1 VEPVERG
8 REREPDP
15 ELAELCRSQ
24 HRRLVGLLALY
35 VGDRAI
41 AEDLAQETLV
51 LLHIKWAE
59 VRRMDSPSGWL
70 AGVAINLARS
80 WWRRRSIEQRANRR
94 HQAGRP
100 AAADLPESADVLVV
114 RAAVA
119 SLPPRQRSA
128 LVLRYYARL
137 SIEQTA
143 EALGCQS
150 GTVKSLTHKAIA
162 SLRRNLALDDLDD
175 LRAPPDTDDA
185 GTEDTAEN
193 EDAEEANRA

>member
-1 VEPVERG
+1 LEPVVRG
-8 REREPDP
+8 REGEPD
-15 ELAELCRSQ
+15 EALAELCRSQ
-24 HRRLVGLLALY
+24 HRRLVGLVALY

-41 AEDLAQETLV
+41 AEDLAQEALV
-51 LLHIKWAE
+51 RLHVKWAE
-59 VRRMDSPSGWL
+59 VRRMESPPAWL
-70 AGVAINLARS
+70 AAVAVNLARS

-94 HQAGRP
+94 HQAGRTP
-100 AAADLPESADVLVV
+100 EADLPESADVLVV

-143 EALGCQS
+143 DALGCPS

-162 SLRRNLALDDLDD
+162 NLRRELARDDLDAEKD
-175 LRAPPDTDDA
+175 
-185 GTEDTAEN
+185 EEN
-193 EDAEEANRA
+193 EEAHRA